1 MTWRVHNFNPGP
13 AALPLPVLEQVQR
26 DLLDFAG
33 TGMSMLEMS
42 HRSPTYEQLHNQTI
56 ADLRTLLGGTEE
68 HAILFMGGGAQMQFA
83 LVALNLLPPV
93 AYAEYLVTGVW
104 SDTALRE
111 ARKIGDVRVLWSS
124 ATTAHTRIPAP
135 GEFRVDAG
143 AAYLH
148 YTSNNTIVGTQ
159 YTYIP
164 ASRDVPLVCD
174 MSSDLLSRPVDL
186 ARYGL
191 IYAGAQKNLGP
202 AGVTVVMIRRD
213 LLARCRPDLP
223 STMSYAQMAAHNSLL
238 NTPPVFAIYVAGL
251 VVQHLLAQGGLAAA
265 AARNRE
271 KAALLYARLDS
282 SAGFYRGWAQP
293 ESRSCMN
300 VTFRLPTPALEA
312 RFVAESTHAGLIG
325 LAGHRTIGGIRASL
339 YNAVSMEAVRALVA
353 FMEDFQ
359 RRYACL

>member
-13 AALPLPVLEQVQR
+13 AALPLPVLEQVQG

-33 TGMSMLEMS
+33 TGMSILEMS
-42 HRSPTYEQLHNQTI
+42 HRSATYEQLHNQAI
-56 ADLRTLLGGTEE
+56 ADLRTLLGGSED

-83 LVALNLLPPV
+83 LVALNLLSPD

-104 SDTALRE
+104 SETALSE
-111 ARKIGDVRVLWSS
+111 ARKIGDARVLWSS
-124 ATTAHTRIPAP
+124 ALTAHTRIPLP
-135 GEFRVDAG
+135 GEFHIEAG

-159 YTYIP
+159 YTYVP
-164 ASRDVPLVCD
+164 AARDVPLVCD

-186 ARYGL
+186 SHYSL

-202 AGVTVVMIRRD
+202 AGVTVVLIRRD
-213 LLARCRPDLP
+213 LLERCRPDLP

-251 VVQHLLAQGGLAAA
+251 VAQYLLAQGGLAAA
-265 AARNRE
+265 ETRNRE
-271 KAALLYARLDS
+271 KAALLYAAIDTS
-282 SAGFYRGWAQP
+282 EGFYRGWAQP

-300 VTFRLPTPALEA
+300 VTFRLPTPALEK
-312 RFVAESTHAGLIG
+312 RFITESTKAGLIG
-325 LAGHRTIGGIRASL
+325 LAGHRTVGGIRASL
-339 YNAVSMEAVRALVA
+339 YNAVSIESVRVLVE
-353 FMEDFQ
+353 FMEEFQ
-359 RRYACL
+359 RRYL